1 VEAAAAEYLLAPR
14 AQVVQL
20 SRHFMAG
27 LTADQVAPEM
37 LTVAIHSALAL
48 LQVEAVVG
56 VPEAGHHHITDIL
69 GEMVAR
75 QLTLMVNQLP
85 GYRMIQPEFMGV
97 FHK

>member
-1 VEAAAAEYLLAPR
+1 VEAVAAEYLLVPR

-20 SRHFMAG
+20 LRHIMAG
-27 LTADQVAPEM
+27 LTADQAALEM
-37 LTVAIHSALAL
+37 LTVAIHSTLAL

-56 VPEAGHHHITDIL
+56 VREAGHHHITDIL
-69 GEMVAR
+69 GGKVAR

-85 GYRMIQPEFMGV
+85 GYRMIQQEFMGV